1 MINSIIN
8 SILFQ
13 SLFKNYKGIK
23 MFSNP
28 LYAKY
33 RNYKISPQRDPN
45 ELPSERVR
53 IILCFNVCTTFLFS
67 LSTYI
72 LTFLDVISDSFN
84 SIIFSNASIYSIL
97 TPLPQLQYFQ
107 FISYIALAFQIPM
120 YIFKCSNKDTLI
132 KLYDMAY
139 YIIPMNL
146 LQTINNLFSYGYSTM
161 YILYLF
167 SNITITSITISL
179 FIKEQLFKHP
189 APFSKIFTIDIPII
203 CYYQTTII
211 NIIFAINQII
221 YYIDNSLIYNENV
234 FFGLML
240 ILFIINVSITFSIKN
255 IFQNILYILL
265 MSCYLAKTFNLEERT
280 QNISNTSLMNNT
292 ITNTTSLTSIN
303 NDTIYNMRI
312 SIIIP
317 TILNM
322 ILISA
327 CHINNYRDR
336 KKQNKEEQIDEL
348 KEQIL

>member
-1 MINSIIN
+1 
-8 SILFQ
+8 
-13 SLFKNYKGIK
+13 
-23 MFSNP
+23 
-28 LYAKY
+28 
-33 RNYKISPQRDPN
+33 
-45 ELPSERVR
+45 
-53 IILCFNVCTTFLFS
+53 
-67 LSTYI
+67 
-72 LTFLDVISDSFN
+72 
-84 SIIFSNASIYSIL
+84 
-97 TPLPQLQYFQ
+97 
-107 FISYIALAFQIPM
+107 M
-120 YIFKCSNKDTLI
+120 YIFRNGNKYTLL

-139 YIIPMNL
+139 YIIPINL

-167 SNITITSITISL
+167 SNIIIISITISL
-179 FIKEQLFKHP
+179 FIKEQLFKQP

-240 ILFIINVSITFSIKN
+240 ILFIINVSITFSIKH
-255 IFQNILYILL
+255 IFQNALYILI
-265 MSCYLAKTFNLEERT
+265 MICYFAKTFNLEEMN
-280 QNISNTSLMNNT
+280 QNILNTSLMNNT

-322 ILISA
+322 IMISA